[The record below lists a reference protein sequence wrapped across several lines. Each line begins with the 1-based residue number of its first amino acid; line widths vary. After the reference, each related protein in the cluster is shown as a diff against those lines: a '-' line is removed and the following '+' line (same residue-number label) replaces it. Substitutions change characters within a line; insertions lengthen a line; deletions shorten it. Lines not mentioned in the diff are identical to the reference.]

1 MSKGNKKIYTVNDQK
16 ELAHDNIIVFNDFV
30 FNGTNVRVIKHNNVP
45 WLCGLDVGKV
55 LGYTHILDM
64 YRMLPEDEK
73 MSISAS
79 NLTMC
84 NIDSQN
90 SYRGFR
96 LITFISLS
104 GLFRII
110 SDSKRIEDM
119 QFWNWVCGVVLP
131 SIYTNGAHMSSNTI
145 NRIDNDSNCINE
157 LEAEYNDLHNINIKL
172 LKEQEELK
180 NINKTLSDDNIRL
193 HNLINMKNDYTELGK
208 HIVDVVLKKMQEK
221 FDI

>member
-1 MSKGNKKIYTVNDQK
+1 MLKGNKKIYTVNNQE
-16 ELAHDNIIVFNDFV
+16 ELAHDNMIVFNDFV
-30 FNGTNVRVIKHNNVP
+30 FNGTNVRVIKQNNVP

-73 MSISAS
+73 LSISAS
-79 NLTMC
+79 NLTVH
-84 NIDSQN
+84 NVHSQDS
-90 SYRGFR
+90 YGGLRH
-96 LITFISLS
+96 ITFISLS

-110 SDSKRIEDM
+110 SALNRIEDI
-119 QFWNWVCGVVLP
+119 QFQNWVCSVVVP
-131 SIYTNGAHMSSNTI
+131 SIYANSTYMSPNTI

-157 LEAEYNDLHNINIKL
+157 LETEYNDLHNINIKL

-193 HNLINMKNDYTELGK
+193 HNLINMNNDYTKLGK
-208 HIVDVVLKKMQEK
+208 HIVDVVLKKM
-221 FDI
+221 